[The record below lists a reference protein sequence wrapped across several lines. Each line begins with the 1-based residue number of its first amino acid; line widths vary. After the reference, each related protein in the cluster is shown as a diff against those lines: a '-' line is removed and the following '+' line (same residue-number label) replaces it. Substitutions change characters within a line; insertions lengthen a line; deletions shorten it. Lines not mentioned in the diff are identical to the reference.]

1 MLLNNKITEQND
13 QMTTML
19 NIENH
24 ILEENILEMN
34 WQNFKTIIVQFIA
47 KKNEMLS
54 NYHSDQS
61 ESKKEEINKRKDAI
75 IQEHELKNIKLEKE
89 LQITQIKLKHSE
101 AQFK

>member
-13 QMTTML
+13 QITSML

-47 KKNEMLS
+47 KNSEILS
-54 NYHSDQS
+54 KYHSDQS
-61 ESKKEEINKRKDAI
+61 ESEKEEINKRKDAI
-75 IQEHELKNIKLEKE
+75 IQEHQLKNIELEKE
-89 LQITQIKLKHSE
+89 LQITRMKLQHSE

>member
-13 QMTTML
+13 QMTSML

-61 ESKKEEINKRKDAI
+61 ESKKEEINKRKDTI